1 MADSPRTFVLIYLP
15 CSFSSAILPLTDV
28 VSMAAGAAEQEQ
40 NTRIFCAVMCL
51 KP

>member
-1 MADSPRTFVLIYLP
+1 MADSPRAFVLIYLP

-28 VSMAAGAAEQEQ
+28 VSMAAGAAEQEHKPSV
-40 NTRIFCAVMCL
+40 FCAVMCL

>member
-1 MADSPRTFVLIYLP
+1 MASSSRTFVLIYLP

-28 VSMAAGAAEQEQ
+28 VSMAAGAAEQEHK
-40 NTRIFCAVMCL
+40 TRIFCAVTCL